1 MATILREK
9 SKCGNKSYL
18 LRIKYTASDAKVT
31 FQNYIRKH
39 AALKSNPLTKENVVD
54 LFIDTLLSYL
64 PKRNAL
70 PLANWL
76 FDQSMTNGFILELPK
91 IVVDGIQE
99 YIINPEIENK
109 RPGPKTKRMKNGE
122 E

>member
-9 SKCGNKSYL
+9 TKCGDKSYL

-31 FQNYIRKH
+31 FQNYIRNH
-39 AALKSNPLTKENVVD
+39 ASLKNNPMTKKNVVD
-54 LFIDTLLSYL
+54 LFNETCLSYL

-99 YIINPEIENK
+99 YIINPGIEKK

>member
-9 SKCGNKSYL
+9 TKCGDKSYL

-39 AALKSNPLTKENVVD
+39 AALKNNPITKENVVD
-54 LFIDTLLSYL
+54 LFSETCLSYL

-76 FDQSMTNGFILELPK
+76 FDQSVKNGLVLKIPK
-91 IVVDGIQE
+91 LIVDGTQE

-109 RPGPKTKRMKNGE
+109 RPGPKTKSMRNGKE
-122 E
+122 

>member
-9 SKCGNKSYL
+9 SKCGDKSYL

-54 LFIDTLLSYL
+54 LFIETLLSYL
-64 PKRNAL
+64 PKRN
-70 PLANWL
+70 
-76 FDQSMTNGFILELPK
+76 G
-91 IVVDGIQE
+91 G
-99 YIINPEIENK
+99 
-109 RPGPKTKRMKNGE
+109 
-122 E
+122 